1 MASILDKIKQHK
13 IKEVESAKT
22 KRSEKE
28 LIASVSDSTRPFV
41 HFLSTKK
48 PAIIAEIKNKHIFM
62 DDLKKELENIK
73 VENGIPFDLS
83 VLYINLKT
91 KK

>member
-1 MASILDKIKQHK
+1 
-13 IKEVESAKT
+13 
-22 KRSEKE
+22 
-28 LIASVSDSTRPFV
+28 
-41 HFLSTKK
+41 
-48 PAIIAEIKNKHIFM
+48 M